1 VDLGDQAQL
10 WLAIASAGAAGV
22 LRGVTGF
29 GSSLLLAP
37 TLSIIWGPADAII
50 ITLLIGITASLLMF
64 PRHSGRIK
72 RSSVM
77 PLAAAGLIF
86 IVPGVHCLR
95 FAEPETMRRTI
106 AYVMLAITL
115 LMILYPRTYFSASR
129 WHSIIAGAIAGL
141 IMGATSM
148 GGPPIVL
155 YFSGQDAETSQ
166 LKANIVVAVGI
177 LELGALLALTA
188 LRGLDLTVVLRFSVL
203 LPSFVGALYLAERL
217 VPKHAGIVYRHLI
230 IALLIVTGI
239 IAAIF

>member
-1 VDLGDQAQL
+1 
-10 WLAIASAGAAGV
+10 
-22 LRGVTGF
+22 
-29 GSSLLLAP
+29 
-37 TLSIIWGPADAII
+37 
-50 ITLLIGITASLLMF
+50 
-64 PRHSGRIK
+64 
-72 RSSVM
+72 M

-203 LPSFVGALYLAERL
+203 LPIVRSQLIPHDEQYVLHTSHRVTYLE
-217 VPKHAGIVYRHLI
+217 YRGND
-230 IALLIVTGI
+230 ASNDE
-239 IAAIF
+239 